1 VSHERVEVAVTVEVG
16 ERRKG
21 VAPTS
26 GRSAHSTRSHPEP
39 FVAYAIVRPSGR
51 PM

>member
-1 VSHERVEVAVTVEVG
+1 MTEGNGQSGNGKAA
-16 ERRKG
+16 
-21 VAPTS
+21 APTS
-26 GRSAHSTRSHPEP
+26 GMSAHSTRSHPEP